1 MAKPTILLHI
11 DCDAQASSF
20 DAIVALDAG
29 VQQLITRSNVQPSQ
43 IQNLIHGTMFT
54 RGPADLKNTAIF
66 FGGSEVA
73 ESDSLFAA
81 AQKCFFGPMRVSVMS
96 DPNGCNTTAAAAV
109 LACQRHIDL
118 DNKRVVILG
127 GTGPVGQRIAQ
138 IITALNLNTEVVI
151 GSRRIERAQAVI
163 KQVVD
168 HLRESDPN
176 FKDDLQPQLTPA
188 ALISPSEALAVASN
202 ADVIFS
208 AGAAGVEF
216 LDERWPETQASVLID
231 LNAVPPA
238 GIANISSTA
247 AGTEIDSKICYG
259 AIGVGELK
267 MRIHKRAISRLFE
280 SNDQILDTQAI
291 YKLGAE
297 LAASEQG

>member
-1 MAKPTILLHI
+1 M
-11 DCDAQASSF
+11 
-20 DAIVALDAG
+20 
-29 VQQLITRSNVQPSQ
+29 
-43 IQNLIHGTMFT
+43 
-54 RGPADLKNTAIF
+54 
-66 FGGSEVA
+66 
-73 ESDSLFAA
+73 
-81 AQKCFFGPMRVSVMS
+81 
-96 DPNGCNTTAAAAV
+96 
-109 LACQRHIDL
+109 
-118 DNKRVVILG
+118 
-127 GTGPVGQRIAQ
+127 
-138 IITALNLNTEVVI
+138 VI

-163 KQVVD
+163 KRVVD

-176 FKDDLQPQLTPA
+176 FTDDLQPQLTPA

-238 GIANISSTA
+238 GIANVPPTA
-247 AGTEIDSKICYG
+247 AGTKINDKICYG

-280 SNDQILDTQAI
+280 SNDQVLDTQAI
-291 YKLGAE
+291 YKLGTE

>member
-1 MAKPTILLHI
+1 M
-11 DCDAQASSF
+11 
-20 DAIVALDAG
+20 
-29 VQQLITRSNVQPSQ
+29 
-43 IQNLIHGTMFT
+43 
-54 RGPADLKNTAIF
+54 
-66 FGGSEVA
+66 
-73 ESDSLFAA
+73 
-81 AQKCFFGPMRVSVMS
+81 
-96 DPNGCNTTAAAAV
+96 
-109 LACQRHIDL
+109 
-118 DNKRVVILG
+118 
-127 GTGPVGQRIAQ
+127 
-138 IITALNLNTEVVI
+138 
-151 GSRRIERAQAVI
+151 
-163 KQVVD
+163 
-168 HLRESDPN
+168 
-176 FKDDLQPQLTPA
+176 
-188 ALISPSEALAVASN
+188 ISPSEALAVASN

-291 YKLGAE
+291 YQLGAE
-297 LAASEQG
+297 LE